1 MSAPKQVKMPSNKAE
16 YRNGVVKGLTFKQR
30 KFAEYYIISGNKG
43 EAAAKAGYSA
53 KTSSLQGRVLY
64 HNPTVHAY
72 IEYLIADQGI
82 DIMASI
88 EEAKRR
94 MSLGIRGELLEDV
107 VVMIKKEKT
116 HFDKAGKKVTSKTE
130 EPLIIQKRLA
140 TRDQIS
146 AGELYM
152 KMMKTPTQAESNNEP
167 DDPLTQSIK
176 QALGGGNN
184 AVQQ

>member
-1 MSAPKQVKMPSNKAE
+1 MSAPKQAKPSNMAE
-16 YRNGVVKGLTFKQR
+16 YKTGILKGLTFKQR
-30 KFAEYYIISGNKG
+30 KFAELYVICGNKG

-53 KTSSLQGRVLY
+53 KTSSWQGGALFRS
-64 HNPTVHAY
+64 PTVHAY
-72 IEYLIADQGI
+72 IEYLIADQNI

-107 VVMIKKEKT
+107 VVMVKKEKT

-152 KMMKTPTQAESNNEP
+152 KMMKNPTQAESNNEP
-167 DDPLTQSIK
+167 DDPLTMSIK
-176 QALGGGNN
+176 SALGGG
-184 AVQQ
+184 Q